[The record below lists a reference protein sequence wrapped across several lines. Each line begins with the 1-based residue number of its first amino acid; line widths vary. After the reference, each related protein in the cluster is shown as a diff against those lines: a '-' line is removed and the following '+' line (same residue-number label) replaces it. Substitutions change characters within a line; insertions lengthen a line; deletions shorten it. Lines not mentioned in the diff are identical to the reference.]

1 MTTPM
6 RVRFADLPGQVAIAC
21 VAAALAAALSCGP
34 VQAAEAVLGAEAA
47 RTVPIADAHFH
58 VMVWMDVRELAGYM
72 DRNGIRWAG
81 GAGIGGA
88 KTPGAGAPKFV
99 EANSVLGSRYIRP
112 TGTGPWLSLYH
123 SAGAAAH
130 EDPGSPEVQ
139 QRLVAIEA
147 ELRDR
152 GARVIGEIHVN
163 ARTSSPEPM
172 VQFKVRADSPVL
184 EALLD
189 LAGRYKRP
197 LNIHAQW
204 DPDTAQEV
212 ERLAASNRGAQV
224 MLSHCGST
232 ADAAAIRGLLER
244 NANVACDLSARGAPP
259 LKGGADRFAVYDER
273 GIRGGWK
280 QLIEDYPDRFAV
292 GLDIPQNW
300 EEYEATVRVIRLG
313 LLANLS
319 PATAEKV
326 AYRNAQSWFGLQ

>member
-1 MTTPM
+1 MPPSS
-6 RVRFADLPGQVAIAC
+6 RFHAFHSFTSVAIAC
-21 VAAALAAALSCGP
+21 SVFALCAGLSCGSLR
-34 VQAAEAVLGAEAA
+34 AADAVLGPEAA
-47 RTVPIADAHFH
+47 RTVPIADAHF
-58 VMVWMDVRELAGYM
+58 
-72 DRNGIRWAG
+72 
-81 GAGIGGA
+81 
-88 KTPGAGAPKFV
+88 
-99 EANSVLGSRYIRP
+99 
-112 TGTGPWLSLYH
+112 
-123 SAGAAAH
+123 
-130 EDPGSPEVQ
+130 
-139 QRLVAIEA
+139 
-147 ELRDR
+147 
-152 GARVIGEIHVN
+152 HVN

-184 EALLD
+184 KALLD
-189 LAGRYKRP
+189 LAGKYKRP

-212 ERLAASNRGAQV
+212 EQLAASNRGAQV

-232 ADAAAIRGLLER
+232 ADAVAIRGLLER

-292 GLDIPQNW
+292 GLDIPQSW
-300 EEYEATVRVIRLG
+300 EEYEAMVRAIHLG

-326 AYRNAQSWFGLQ
+326 AYRNAQTWFGLE